1 MSPGTRHTFRKLV
14 RDRIPVIINGN
25 GEQPS
30 VRRLSDAEF
39 LDALFA
45 KAREELVEVR
55 AAPPSEQLEELADL
69 FQVVL
74 TLIET
79 MGFSL
84 PEVAAMAERKGA
96 EYGAFEQRLWLDH
109 VDSP

>member
-1 MSPGTRHTFRKLV
+1 M
-14 RDRIPVIINGN
+14 RDRIPAIITGN

-39 LDALFA
+39 LDALFT
-45 KAREELVEVR
+45 KAREELAEVQ
-55 AAPPSEQLEELADL
+55 AAPPSKQVEELADL

-79 MGFSL
+79 MGSSFC
-84 PEVAAMAERKGA
+84 EVAAMTERKGA
-96 EYGAFEQRLWLDH
+96 EYGAFEQRLWLEH